1 MAVKKLVLTPTY
13 ESYGDVEL
21 LANFLVSTA
30 SVYNVYK
37 EGRNIVVELSDD
49 ANPAEVV
56 RAVLDLG
63 HEIVLPHFSFSTR
76 QGLDDREVVK
86 RLMAHPLIVAAEY
99 YPRSGRGVVV
109 AVPGTAEEEV
119 VVALRRVL
127 GVVTIDRHY
136 VEPVRLS
143 FG

>member
-21 LANFLVSTA
+21 MANFLVSTA
-30 SVYNVYK
+30 GVYNVYK

-56 RAVLDLG
+56 RTILDLG

-86 RLMAHPLIVAAEY
+86 RLTSHPLIEAAEY
-99 YPRSGRGVVV
+99 YPRTGRGIVVT
-109 AVPGTAEEEV
+109 VPGAAEEEV
-119 VVALRRVL
+119 VAALRRVL
-127 GVVTIDRHY
+127 GVVTIDRRY